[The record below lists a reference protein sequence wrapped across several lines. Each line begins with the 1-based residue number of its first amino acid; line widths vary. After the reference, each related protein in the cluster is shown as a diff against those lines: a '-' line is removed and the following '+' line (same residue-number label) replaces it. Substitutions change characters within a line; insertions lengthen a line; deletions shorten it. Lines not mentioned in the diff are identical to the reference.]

1 MKAVIDRFEGDQAVL
16 LLGEREQQLVVSRS
30 ALPEGAT
37 EGSWMRVSFEL
48 DPEETE
54 TRRERVGELL
64 QKLKKKGSQGK
75 EGV

>member
-30 ALPEGAT
+30 VLPQEAT
-37 EGSWMRVSFEL
+37 EGSWLRVYFDL

-54 TRRERVGELL
+54 TRRERVGGLL
-64 QKLKKKGSQGK
+64 QKLR
-75 EGV
+75 